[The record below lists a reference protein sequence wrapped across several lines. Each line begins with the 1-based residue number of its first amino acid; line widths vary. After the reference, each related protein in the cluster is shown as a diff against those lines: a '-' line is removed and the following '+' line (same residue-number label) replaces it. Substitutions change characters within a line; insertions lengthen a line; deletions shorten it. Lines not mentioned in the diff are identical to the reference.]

1 MKRLLT
7 ADEREDRLQWA
18 LGIIRGM
25 EVAPLLKKLIEE
37 AFKQEG
43 RNGT

>member
-18 LGIIRGM
+18 LGIIRGL
-25 EVAPLLKKLIEE
+25 EVAPPIKKFFEE
-37 AFKQEG
+37 AFKASRG
-43 RNGT
+43 I